1 MTDKNSDNRD
11 LAPSTSTHEPSERS
25 QSSQLSPSTASSPH
39 LPVSDEDSSS
49 YSPKIEWFRKHSIP
63 ILGISLI
70 ALLGCLVAHYS
81 SRAIDLTRTKDA
93 ADALKNFVEVVAILV
108 GGGWALFRYS
118 KGRTFQE
125 SLIAAVSGKLRTIND
140 RSYLIV
146 DIQIKNVGQSLIE
159 FAPAASSLKLF
170 EYSGSPPKEIIT
182 VADNKLTQFDAL
194 DENDR
199 YIEPNEIIDGTRF
212 IAIPGVVEL
221 GFRLE
226 LEIISAR
233 KFTWRASSIVTRPS

>member
-1 MTDKNSDNRD
+1 MTEKDSDKID
-11 LAPSTSTHEPSERS
+11 LAPSITTHEASERS
-25 QSSQLSPSTASSPH
+25 QSSQLSPSTASSTR
-39 LPVSDEDSSS
+39 LPVSAKDSSS

-63 ILGISLI
+63 IVGVSLI

-125 SLIAAVSGKLRTIND
+125 SLVAAVSGKLMTISD
-140 RSYLIV
+140 RSYLV
-146 DIQIKNVGQSLIE
+146 VNIQIKNVGQSLIE

-170 EYSGSPPKEIIT
+170 EYNGSPPKEIIT
-182 VADNKLTQFDAL
+182 VTDNKLTQFDAL
-194 DENDR
+194 DDNDR
-199 YIEPNEIIDGTRF
+199 YIEPNEIIEGTRLSPF
-212 IAIPGVVEL
+212 Q
-221 GFRLE
+221 
-226 LEIISAR
+226 AR
-233 KFTWRASSIVTRPS
+233 WS